1 MEELIC
7 KYCGK
12 ICKNKNSLRNHER
25 MCPKNENRKYISY
38 TKGKPAWNR
47 GLTKENN
54 ESIRKQANTLK
65 RRILSGEVI
74 PSNLGRQRSEE
85 EKLNLSTK
93 RREYLKEHPDKIPY
107 LLNHSSKE
115 SYPEK
120 YFCNVFSNDE
130 RFIGFEREYRVNL
143 YSLDFAYPDIKLDI
157 EIDGEQ
163 HYVDK
168 NIVKHDIERTNT
180 LLELGW
186 SVLRIRWSEFRRL
199 NEKEKHQYIDSIYSK
214 IESYKNKDL

>member
-12 ICKNKNSLRNHER
+12 ICKNKNSLRCHER
-25 MCPKNENRKYISY
+25 QCPENKNRRYISY

-54 ESIRKQANTLK
+54 ESVRKQANTLK

-74 PSNLGRQRSEE
+74 PSNLGRPRSEE
-85 EKLNLSTK
+85 EKLNLSIK

-120 YFCNVFSNDE
+120 YFYNVFSSDE

-186 SVLRIRWSEFRRL
+186 RVLRIRWSEFRRL